1 MFFLNKYIRQLK
13 KLNVLANKNMRL
25 AAEEW
30 DKDYKTL
37 IAIMM
42 SAQSRDEVTIII
54 ANNFFKKFKNIKS
67 IASAKESEIL
77 KSFKSLN
84 YNKTKAK
91 NVLNCSKIL
100 VNKYRGK
107 VPKNFEELISLPGV
121 GRKTANVYLAERG
134 EPAIGVDTHLSYV
147 SQYLGWS
154 KNKNPD
160 KIEMDLRQLFP
171 RKKWRI
177 VNRIVVRFG
186 KSYISKKI
194 KNKLLDE
201 IKKID

>member
-1 MFFLNKYIRQLK
+1 MNKYIRQLK